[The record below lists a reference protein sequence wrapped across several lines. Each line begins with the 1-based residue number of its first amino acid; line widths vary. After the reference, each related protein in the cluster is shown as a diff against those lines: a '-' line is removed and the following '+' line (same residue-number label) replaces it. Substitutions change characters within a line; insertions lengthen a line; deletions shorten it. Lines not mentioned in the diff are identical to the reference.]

1 MSIQVIKG
9 SKELGDKIRSRR
21 NSLKLSIEEAAAKAG
36 VGSKTWSRYESGES
50 IRRDKVLGICKV
62 LNWSAFPG
70 SSDDQTA
77 FDIEDYKKDKA
88 WPSALAECL
97 GEAAAVSFV
106 VGSGELLYYLDEDL
120 EALTHK
126 PKGTHVGELDFA
138 WMEGIL
144 PQQFLMNYDYDFLFY
159 MRSVLLD
166 FRRQAANGKK
176 FEAHTVLEELVLYL
190 CMEESSGFMEEFYP
204 ESDEFEEDDDASSWD
219 SWAFD
224 LFDDM
229 DICTYLY
236 SGRYLKEKDPYH
248 FVHWTEEQFYMDS
261 DRD

>member
-1 MSIQVIKG
+1 MSIQVIRG
-9 SKELGDKIRSRR
+9 SKELGDKIRLRR

-70 SSDDQTA
+70 GSDEHTA
-77 FDIEDYKKDKA
+77 FDIEIYKKDKA
-88 WPSALAECL
+88 WPYALAEYL

-106 VGSGELLYYLDEDL
+106 VGSEELLYYLDEDL

-126 PKGTHVGELDFA
+126 PKGTHIGELDFA
-138 WMEGIL
+138 WTKGIL
-144 PQQFLMNYDYDFLFY
+144 PQQFLMNYDYDFLYY
-159 MRSVLLD
+159 MRSVLQD
-166 FRRQAANGKK
+166 FQLQAEKGKMFK
-176 FEAHTVLEELVLYL
+176 AHTVLEELVLYL

-204 ESDEFEEDDDASSWD
+204 DSNDFEEDDASCWD

-229 DICTYLY
+229 DVYIYLY
-236 SGRYLKEKDPYH
+236 SGLYLTEEDSYH
-248 FVHWTEEQFYMDS
+248 FAHWTENQFYMDS
-261 DRD
+261 ERD

>member
-1 MSIQVIKG
+1 MSIQVVKG
-9 SKELGDKIRSRR
+9 SKELGNKIRTRR

-36 VGSKTWSRYESGES
+36 VGSKTWSRYEAGES

-70 SSDDQTA
+70 SSDEPTA
-77 FDIEDYKKDKA
+77 FDIDIYKKDEA

-120 EALTHK
+120 EELSHK

-138 WMEGIL
+138 WTKGML
-144 PQQFLMNYDYDFLFY
+144 PQQFLMNYDYNFLYY
-159 MRSVLLD
+159 MRNVLNG
-166 FRRQAANGKK
+166 FRRQAANGKM
-176 FEAHTVLEELVLYL
+176 FVAHTVLEELVLYL
-190 CMEESSGFMEEFYP
+190 CMEESSGFMEEFY
-204 ESDEFEEDDDASSWD
+204 SDSNEFEEDEDASSWD

-229 DICTYLY
+229 DVYTYLY
-236 SGRYLKEKDPYH
+236 SNKYLTEEDSYH
-248 FVHWTEEQFYMDS
+248 FSHWTENQFYMD
-261 DRD
+261 R

>member
-70 SSDDQTA
+70 CPDEQTA
-77 FDIEDYKKDKA
+77 FDIEIYKKDKT
-88 WPSALAECL
+88 WPSALAECF
-97 GEAAAVSFV
+97 GEAAAISFV

-120 EALTHK
+120 EALTHR

-138 WMEGIL
+138 WMKGIL
-144 PQQFLMNYDYDFLFY
+144 PQQFLMNYDYDFLYY
-159 MRSVLLD
+159 MRSVLQN
-166 FRRQAANGKK
+166 FQRQAAKGKM

-204 ESDEFEEDDDASSWD
+204 ESNEFEEDDASCWD

-229 DICTYLY
+229 DVYTYLY
-236 SGRYLKEKDPYH
+236 SGMYLTEEDSYH
-248 FVHWTEEQFYMDS
+248 FAHWSENQFYMDS
-261 DRD
+261 ERD